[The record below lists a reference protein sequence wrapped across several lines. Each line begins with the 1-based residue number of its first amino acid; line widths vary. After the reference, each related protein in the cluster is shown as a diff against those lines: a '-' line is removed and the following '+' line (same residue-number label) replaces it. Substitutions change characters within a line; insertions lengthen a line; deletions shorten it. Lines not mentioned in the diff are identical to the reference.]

1 MKLSEKGSNQI
12 AEGGLLFDLP
22 TKNPKKY
29 KKSVF
34 KEGDTVLCSDVDGW
48 KRDFIGNV
56 HKLNNVSAVIYI
68 TISEP
73 EDDWKLK
80 EHNYKCVVSF
90 KNMRKV

>member
-12 AEGGLLFDLP
+12 AEGGLLLDLP
-22 TKNPKKY
+22 TKNPKKP
-29 KKSVF
+29 KKSIF
-34 KEGDTVLCSDVDGW
+34 KEGDTVLCSDVAGW
-48 KRDFIGNV
+48 KRDFIGNI
-56 HKLNNVSAVIYI
+56 HKVYNASAVIYI

-73 EDDWKLK
+73 EDDWNLK